1 MSAIPAQQPDQ
12 QSRQQRGN
20 ISNALYKLPIP
31 WKQIFIYL
39 FAIVAFFYI
48 VAPFAWIVITSF
60 MTNEEIIAVPPHWIP
75 ENPTITNYSAYW
87 DPSVINN
94 MLEERRVTVGGVVNA
109 VPIALRNSIGIAF
122 AVAILNIVFGSL
134 SAYPFARSKFRGKTT
149 LLVLYLLTRMVPA
162 LALILP
168 VYLVLR
174 KIGAVNQLWG
184 LVVMDMTFTLPYTV
198 WILKNYFQTIPRDL
212 EDAARVDRCNWFQ
225 AMIRVIL
232 PVSLPGIVAV
242 GIFSFMA
249 AWGEFFYAMIL
260 TQTPEKHTMPVLVSQ
275 LSSELGTEYGFL
287 TSSAVLAVIPPLIL
301 ALIFQRMII
310 SGIGAGAVKG

>member
-1 MSAIPAQQPDQ
+1 MSAVTEP
-12 QSRQQRGN
+12 QSRGGM
-20 ISNALYKLPIP
+20 SNAVYKLQLP
-31 WKQIFIYL
+31 WKKLFTYF

-48 VAPFAWIVITSF
+48 VGPFAWIVITSF
-60 MTNEEIIAVPPHWIP
+60 MTYEEIVAVPPHWIP
-75 ENPTITNYSAYW
+75 EDPTMMNYSAYW
-87 DPSVINN
+87 DPDVLNN
-94 MLEERRVTVGGVVNA
+94 LREERRLTVGNVVNS
-109 VPIALRNSIGIAF
+109 VPISLRNSITIAF
-122 AVAILNIVFGSL
+122 TVAFLNIVIGSL

-174 KIGAVNQLWG
+174 SIGALNQMWG
-184 LVVMDMTFTLPYTV
+184 LVIMYLSFTLPYSV

-225 AMIRVIL
+225 AMVRVIL

-242 GIFSFMA
+242 GIYSFMA
-249 AWGEFFYAMIL
+249 SWGEFFYAMIL
-260 TQTPEKHTMPVLVSQ
+260 STTKDTRTMPVLVSQ
-275 LSSELGTEYGFL
+275 LSSELGVEYGFL
-287 TSSAVLAVIPPLIL
+287 TSSAVLAVIPPLVL

>member
-1 MSAIPAQQPDQ
+1 MSAVTERQP
-12 QSRQQRGN
+12 RGGM
-20 ISNALYKLPIP
+20 SNAVYKLQLP
-31 WKQIFIYL
+31 WKKLFTYF
-39 FAIVAFFYI
+39 FAILAFFYI
-48 VAPFAWIVITSF
+48 VVPFAWIVITSF
-60 MTNEEIIAVPPHWIP
+60 MTYEEIVAVPPHWIP
-75 ENPTITNYSAYW
+75 ENPTMMNYSAYW
-87 DPSVINN
+87 DPDVLNN
-94 MLEERRVTVGGVVNA
+94 LREERRLTVGNVVSS
-109 VPIALRNSIGIAF
+109 VPISLRNSITIAF
-122 AVAILNIVFGSL
+122 TVAFLNIVIGSL

-174 KIGAVNQLWG
+174 SIGALNQMWG
-184 LVVMDMTFTLPYTV
+184 LVVMYLSFTLPYSV

-242 GIFSFMA
+242 GIYSFMA
-249 AWGEFFYAMIL
+249 SWGEFFYAMIL
-260 TQTPEKHTMPVLVSQ
+260 STTKDTRTMPVLVSQ
-275 LSSELGTEYGFL
+275 LSNELGVEYGFL
-287 TSSAVLAVIPPLIL
+287 TSSAVLAVIPPLVL

>member
-1 MSAIPAQQPDQ
+1 MSAIPAKP
-12 QSRQQRGN
+12 SREGG
-20 ISNALYKLPIP
+20 ISESLYRLPIP

-39 FAIVAFFYI
+39 SAIFAFVYLAG
-48 VAPFAWIVITSF
+48 PFAWIVISSVMTS
-60 MTNEEIIAVPPHWIP
+60 EEAVSVPPHWIP
-75 ENPTITNYSAYW
+75 ENPTLMNYEAYW
-87 DPSVINN
+87 NPAAIEN
-94 MLEERRVTVGGVVNA
+94 MREERRLTVGGVVAA
-109 VPIALRNSIGIAF
+109 VPVAMGNSIIISF
-122 AVAILNIVFGSL
+122 AVAFLNIVIGAL
-134 SAYPFARSKFRGKTT
+134 SAYPFARSQFRGKTT

-174 KIGAVNQLWG
+174 QIGGLNQKWG
-184 LVVMDMTFTLPYTV
+184 LILMYMTFTLPYSV

-242 GIFSFMA
+242 GIYSFMA
-249 AWGEFFYAMIL
+249 AWGEFLFAMIL
-260 TQTPEKHTMPVLVSQ
+260 TQTPDARTMPVLVAQ
-275 LSSELGTEYGFL
+275 LSTELGTEYGFL
-287 TSSAVLAVIPPLIL
+287 TSSAVLAVIPPLVL

>member
-1 MSAIPAQQPDQ
+1 MSAIPEEQT
-12 QSRQQRGN
+12 RVNLGN
-20 ISNALYKLPIP
+20 SIYKLPFP
-31 WKQIFIYL
+31 WKKVFTYL
-39 FAIVAFFYI
+39 FAAIAFFYI
-48 VAPFAWIVITSF
+48 VGPFAWIVITSF
-60 MTNEEIIAVPPHWIP
+60 MTSDEIVAVPPHWLP
-75 ENPTITNYSAYW
+75 ENPTLMNYSAYW
-87 DPSVINN
+87 DPDVLNE
-94 MLEERRVTVGGVVNA
+94 LREERRLSVGSVVNS
-109 VPIALRNSIGIAF
+109 VPISLRNSITIAF
-122 AVAILNIVFGSL
+122 TVALLNIVIGSL

-174 KIGAVNQLWG
+174 RIGALNQLWG
-184 LVVMDMTFTLPYTV
+184 LVIMYLSFTLPYSV

-242 GIFSFMA
+242 GIYSFMA
-249 AWGEFFYAMIL
+249 SWGEFFYAMIL
-260 TQTPEKHTMPVLVSQ
+260 STTKDTRTMPVLVSQ
-275 LSSELGTEYGFL
+275 LSNELGVEYGFL
-287 TSSAVLAVIPPLIL
+287 TSSAVLAVIPPLVL

>member
-1 MSAIPAQQPDQ
+1 MSAISEQ
-12 QSRQQRGN
+12 QSRGGVAG
-20 ISNALYKLPIP
+20 SLYKLPIP
-31 WKQIFIYL
+31 WKKIFTYF
-39 FAIVAFFYI
+39 FAILAFFYI
-48 VAPFAWIVITSF
+48 VGPFAWVVISSF
-60 MTNEEIIAVPPHWIP
+60 MDNEEIIAVPPHWIP
-75 ENPTITNYSAYW
+75 ENPTITNYSAFW
-87 DPSVINN
+87 DENVVNN
-94 MLEERRVTVGGVVNA
+94 LREERRLTVGAVVEA
-109 VPIALRNSIGIAF
+109 VPISLRNSISIAF
-122 AVAILNIVFGSL
+122 TVAILNIIIGSL
-134 SAYPFARSKFRGKTT
+134 SAYPFARSNFRGKTT

-174 KIGAVNQLWG
+174 RIGALNQLWG
-184 LVVMDMTFTLPYTV
+184 LVLMYLTFTLPYSV

-225 AMIRVIL
+225 AMVRVIL

-242 GIFSFMA
+242 GIYSFMA
-249 AWGEFFYAMIL
+249 SWGEFFYAMIL
-260 TQTPEKHTMPVLVSQ
+260 SQTPDTRTMPVLVSQ

-287 TSSAVLAVIPPLIL
+287 TSSAVLAVIPPLVL